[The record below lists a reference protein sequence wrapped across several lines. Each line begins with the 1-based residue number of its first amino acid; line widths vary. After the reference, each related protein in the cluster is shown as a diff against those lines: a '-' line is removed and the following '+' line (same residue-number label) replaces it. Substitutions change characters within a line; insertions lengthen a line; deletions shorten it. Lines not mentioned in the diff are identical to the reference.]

1 MVALS
6 VSVRLLNKVF
16 GDTLMRQYS
25 KWMTLFLWGY
35 LLPAI
40 PAWAATNVENPW
52 PREITASQGVVVIYQ
67 PQAEKLDGNQL
78 QGRMAVSVELKGA
91 AEPVFGAV
99 WFGARLETDR
109 ADRMATITDLL
120 ITRVR
125 FPVQD
130 VLKRKQLQALLETEI
145 PKWQLPISLDRLSA
159 TLEVAEQRTAAAQK
173 INTKPPTI
181 LFMAEPAVLIS
192 IDGEPRLKKE
202 GGSELMRVINTPFTI
217 LFKPSAKT
225 YYLYADKD
233 VWYAAGDIKGDWTIT
248 KNVPAEI
255 ARRAPEEEPDSE
267 KEEAA
272 GGEDVAGPSLKVIV
286 VTEPTELISSKGE
299 PEYTPISGTD
309 LLYMSNTD
317 SDVLLH
323 IDKQDYYVLLAG
335 RWYSSKK
342 LQGPWQYVPGE
353 KLPPD
358 FAKIPEDA
366 DMGTVL
372 YAVPGTDD
380 AKDAVLDAQI
390 PQTAAI
396 DRKKAKLTVEYDG
409 AAKFEKIKGTSLK
422 YAVNTATPVIL
433 VDKKYYGCDQAVW
446 FVAEKATGP
455 WQVAISVPGAIYTIP
470 TDSPIYNVT
479 FVRIF
484 GYTEDVVYAGYT
496 PGYTHTYV
504 VNTTV
509 VYGTGYYYPYW
520 YGSWYYPRPATWGYH
535 VRFNPRA
542 GWHFGLSYSAGPFR
556 FTIGGGGWY
565 RGGWWGPGRYRGY
578 RHGYRH
584 GRRAGYRAG
593 RHQANQQNLYRSQR
607 NQARTTKSPG
617 SAGHRTKAVAGHKRA
632 NNVYAD
638 RNGDV
643 HRKTDKGWENRTKDG
658 WKSEKSQPSGDRQ
671 QMDKQ
676 RQSQQQQAKPTQTQ
690 QQKSQQ
696 RQSHQLNRDH
706 QARQRGDQRARSYK
720 QSNRSHGSRSGR
732 PSGGRSGGRG
742 GGRR

>member
-1 MVALS
+1 MK
-6 VSVRLLNKVF
+6 NIF
-16 GDTLMRQYS
+16 GWNAIL
-25 KWMTLFLWGY
+25 LWGS
-35 LLPAI
+35 LLLTI
-40 PAWAATNVENPW
+40 PAWATTGEENPW
-52 PREITASQGVVVIYQ
+52 PREITTSKGVVLIYQ
-67 PQAEKLDGNQL
+67 PQAEKLEGNQL
-78 QGRMAVSVELKGA
+78 HGRMAVSVEMKGA
-91 AEPVFGAV
+91 AEPVFGAA
-99 WFGARLETDR
+99 WFNARLETDR
-109 ADRMATITDLL
+109 AERTATITDLSV
-120 ITRVR
+120 TRVR

-145 PKWQLPISLDRLSA
+145 PKWQLPISLDRLTA
-159 TLEVAEQRTAAAQK
+159 TLEVAEKRSAAAQK
-173 INTKPPTI
+173 INNKPPRI
-181 LFMAEPAVLIS
+181 IFMAEPAVLIS
-192 IDGEPRLKKE
+192 LDGEPRLKKE
-202 GGSELMRVINTPFTI
+202 EGSELMRVINTPFTI
-217 LFKPSAKT
+217 LFQPSAKT

-233 VWYAAGDIKGDWTIT
+233 AWYAAGDIKGDWGISP
-248 KNVPAEI
+248 KVPSEI
-255 ARRAPEEEPDSE
+255 AKRAPEEEPDSE
-267 KEEAA
+267 KEETAGVENAA
-272 GGEDVAGPSLKVIV
+272 EPSPKVIV

-342 LQGPWQYVPGE
+342 LQGPWQYVPGD
-353 KLPPD
+353 KLPAD

-366 DMGTVL
+366 EMGTVL

-380 AKDAVLDAQI
+380 AKVAVLDAQI

-396 DRKKAKLTVEYDG
+396 DRKKAKLVVEYDG
-409 AAKFEKIKGTSLK
+409 AAKFEKIKGTSLQ

-433 VDKKYYGCDQAVW
+433 ADKKYYGCDQAVW
-446 FVAEKATGP
+446 FVAEKPAGP
-455 WQVAISVPGAIYTIP
+455 WQVAIAVPGAIYTIP

-484 GYTEDVVYAGYT
+484 GYTEDVVYVGYT

-504 VNTTV
+504 VHTTV

-520 YGSWYYPRPATWGYH
+520 YGGWYYPRPATWGFH
-535 VRFNPRA
+535 VRFNPRT

-578 RHGYRH
+578 RRGYRH
-584 GRRAGYRAG
+584 GRNAGYRAG
-593 RHQANQQNLYRSQR
+593 YRSGRRQAAQQNLYRSQR

-617 SAGHRTKAVAGHKRA
+617 SAGKRAKAGTAHQRA

-658 WKSEKSQPSGDRQ
+658 WKSEKEKPAGDRQ
-671 QMDKQ
+671 QMDRN
-676 RQSQQQQAKPTQTQ
+676 RQPQQQKAKPTQAQ

-706 QARQRGDQRARSYK
+706 QARQRGDQQARSYK
-720 QSNRSHGSRSGR
+720 QSQRSGGNR
-732 PSGGRSGGRG
+732 SGGRSGGRG